1 MPEQV
6 EEQSPRWNNTTKT
19 IVTLVLVVIF
29 VALLVKFKYI
39 VWPVLIAFVLA
50 YIIHPLANLITNRL
64 HIPWKITVTLIYLII
79 IAALVGLLTW
89 GGISIVNEIQ
99 NLIGFLNNLLT
110 NLPQTVT
117 DFVSK
122 PLMIGPFAIDLP
134 HLDLTS
140 VWTYLQNM
148 IQPAITET
156 ANLVGSIASGAA
168 SVVTWVG
175 FTFLVSYFVS
185 AETKGGS
192 AHPLHIEVPL
202 YQADLDKM
210 GNQLSHIW
218 NSFLRG
224 QLIVI
229 SISIAWYTILLG
241 GLGVNFFFGLALLA
255 GLARFV
261 PYVGPFIAW
270 LTYFLVSIFQGSN
283 LFGLQPFWFGVLVV
297 GLALLSDVVIDNFVS
312 PRVMSNALKVHPA
325 AVLVTVFV
333 AASLF
338 GVIGMLLAA
347 PVLASTI
354 LFFNYISKK
363 LLDLDPWAGLR
374 TYPEPL
380 PLGQEIHARW
390 RKARPVFERIFNWLK
405 TLYDDIAKA
414 LKKTYQ
420 NLKKSQ
426 KIDPTHKE
434 N

>member
-1 MPEQV
+1 MSEQV

-19 IVTLVLVVIF
+19 IVTLVLAVIF

-50 YIIHPLANLITNRL
+50 YVIHPLANLITNRL

-79 IAALVGLLTW
+79 VAALVGLLTW
-89 GGISIVNEIQ
+89 GGIFIVNEIQ
-99 NLIGFLNNLLT
+99 NLIGFLNNLIT

-156 ANLVGSIASGAA
+156 ANLVGSVASGAA

-192 AHPLHIEVPL
+192 GHPLHIEVPL

-229 SISIAWYTILLG
+229 SIAIAWYTILLG

-283 LFGLQPFWFGVLVV
+283 LFGMQPFWFGVLVV
-297 GLALLSDVVIDNFVS
+297 GLALLSDVIIDNFIS

-354 LFFNYISKK
+354 LVFNYISKK
-363 LLDLDPWAGLR
+363 LLDLDPWEGLK

-380 PLGQEIHARW
+380 PLREEINVRW
-390 RKARPVFERIFNWLK
+390 HRARPVFDRIFNWLK
-405 TLYDDIAKA
+405 TLYDDIVKA
-414 LKKTYQ
+414 I
-420 NLKKSQ
+420 KKSR
-426 KIDPTHKE
+426 KADSTHKE